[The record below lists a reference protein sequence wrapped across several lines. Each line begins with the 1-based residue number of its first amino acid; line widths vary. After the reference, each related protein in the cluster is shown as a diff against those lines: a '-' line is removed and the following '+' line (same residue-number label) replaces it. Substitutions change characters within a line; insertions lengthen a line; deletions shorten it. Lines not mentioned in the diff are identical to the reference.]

1 MPAKSATLL
10 PAKSG
15 ATVEQGLRALPAI
28 FVFLPAIGASISTGI
43 VLSQTRCG
51 CRHQMAR
58 WNGDGKPC
66 KDAMPMVCAVPERA
80 RAIIG
85 TGALGSAV
93 PRHPAAIYGIRACD
107 HWLSKVT
114 GKIWQARCLINIYCA
129 AWRVCGR
136 IYGAVLKGRCAKL
149 IARAAAPIP
158 ALVLL
163 WSGRPL
169 PVLLTAPLA
178 AGRAPCPAAAAVQ
191 PLFHRRSASAPAA
204 QLRYG

>member
-1 MPAKSATLL
+1 MPARSATLL
-10 PAKSG
+10 PAKRG
-15 ATVEQGLRALPAI
+15 ATVEQGLRALPATFA
-28 FVFLPAIGASISTGI
+28 FVVADGASISTGI
-43 VLSQTRCG
+43 VRNQTRCG
-51 CRHQMAR
+51 CRHQMVR
-58 WNGDGKPC
+58 WNGEGKLC
-66 KDAMPMVCAVPERA
+66 WAAMPTVYAVPERN

-93 PRHPAAIYGIRACD
+93 PIHPAAIYGVRACD

-114 GKIWQARCLINIYCA
+114 GKIRQARCLINIYCA